1 MQTLNPPDRRAP
13 PAVARTPTV
22 ALGWWVGAV
31 HALLALSWT
40 AYVLFLPSFA
50 AQVGLPASIV
60 IWIVL
65 LDQALFVV
73 TDWASAVFA
82 DRIAR
87 LWRRLGRAIAAAAM
101 LCAVL
106 FAALPWAATT
116 GSPGL
121 LLALV
126 GGWAALS
133 SFMRAP
139 VLALL
144 GHIGGATRQ
153 GWAVGLALGLVSVA
167 GAIGPLFTEWLRRH
181 DPQAPFVVAAGALA
195 LAGLVALRADTWPLT
210 VRTPEPIGPSRAPLW
225 WLVMLVWIAG
235 LGFQWHTTLL
245 SNASPLPFAR
255 AAWAPVFWIGFALG
269 LLLSSRGL
277 ASLPLPARLRA
288 AAVALGVGGGAA
300 LLALH
305 AESATAFVPAQLLA
319 GAAWGV
325 TLHTAVSTA
334 LARSAVQR
342 LATPIGL
349 IFSALAL
356 AALCRVSV
364 VALKGQGWPLASV
377 LPCVAWLSAAL
388 GFWWHPWRG
397 SVAAPVADS
406 PGR

>member
-1 MQTLNPPDRRAP
+1 MSAAP
-13 PAVARTPTV
+13 PAVAAVVGAPTV

-40 AYVLFLPSFA
+40 AYVLFLPTFVV
-50 AQVGLPASIV
+50 QVGLPASVV

-82 DRIAR
+82 DRLAR
-87 LWRRLGRAIAAAAM
+87 VWRRLGAAITAAAL
-101 LCAVL
+101 LCATL
-106 FAALPWAATT
+106 FAALPWAAVT

-121 LLALV
+121 LLVLV
-126 GGWAALS
+126 GGWAVLS

-181 DPQAPFVVAAGALA
+181 DPHAPFAVAAGALA
-195 LAGLVALRADTWPLT
+195 LAGLVALRADAWPLT
-210 VRTPEPIGPSRAPLW
+210 VRTPEPIGRSRAPLL
-225 WLVMLVWIAG
+225 WLVGLVWIAG

-245 SNASPLPFAR
+245 ANASSLPFAR
-255 AAWAPVFWIGFALG
+255 SAWAPLFWIGFALG

-277 ASLPLPARLRA
+277 SSLPLPARLRSA
-288 AAVALGVGGGAA
+288 ASALGVGGGAA
-300 LLALH
+300 LLALY
-305 AESATAFVPAQLLA
+305 AETAAAFVPAQLLA

-325 TLHTAVSTA
+325 MLHTAMSA
-334 LARSAVQR
+334 AMARSAVQR

-356 AALCRVSV
+356 AALCRVAV
-364 VALKGQGWPLASV
+364 VALKGQGWPLGSV
-377 LPCVAWLSAAL
+377 LPCATWLAAGL
-388 GFWWHPWRG
+388 GLWWHPWRRI
-397 SVAAPVADS
+397 ATAPGPVG
-406 PGR
+406 PRR